1 MLVEFG
7 GSVIQGIDDYGIN
20 GDHLAGLDDTLE
32 GISKQNGAQALALAG
47 FRNSEPCQQDYWNRI
62 PG

>member
-20 GDHLAGLDDTLE
+20 GDHLAGLDDTLQ
-32 GISKQNGAQALALAG
+32 GISEQNGAQALALAG
-47 FRNSEPCQQDYWNRI
+47 FRNSEP
-62 PG
+62 